1 MKYALTG
8 LAAAAA
14 LAAVADP
21 SDRRRWLARR
31 VLGRRLGPWFRRL
44 CGSAALLPQLRLRPR
59 LPPLLPGQLRLS
71 WAALEIPSRLVLTV
85 RPFPRT
91 CESPPGRAVRLLGAP
106 IGAAVA

>member
-31 VLGRRLGPWFRRL
+31 VLGRRLGPGFGVYVGPRPYYRNYGYGYGYRPYYRDSYAYRYGPRWKYRR
-44 CGSAALLPQLRLRPR
+44 G
-59 LPPLLPGQLRLS
+59 
-71 WAALEIPSRLVLTV
+71 WY
-85 RPFPRT
+85 
-91 CESPPGRAVRLLGAP
+91 
-106 IGAAVA
+106 